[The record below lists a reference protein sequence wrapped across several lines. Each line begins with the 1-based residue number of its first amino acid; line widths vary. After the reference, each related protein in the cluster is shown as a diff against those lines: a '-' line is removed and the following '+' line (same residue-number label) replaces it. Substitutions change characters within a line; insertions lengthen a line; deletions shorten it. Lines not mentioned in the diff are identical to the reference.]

1 MKYLLALILLAVVAT
16 ACAQAKNLAGDVNAA
31 ATDADKS
38 AKEASDKAATEKA
51 AAEKATAEA
60 DAAAKLAASLDDAL
74 ATNTKLAEG
83 ALLIDVRAADKAT
96 DMLATAKNIPA
107 AEWDA
112 HQADFDK
119 LTGGDKAKGVVVYCD
134 DGADALKIRDK
145 LKAAGHTAVW
155 AQAKAALVV
164 TEARAKATSEVKDA
178 AKDAK
183 KKKSK

>member
-1 MKYLLALILLAVVAT
+1 MNNIFAVILLAVAVT

-31 ATDADKS
+31 TSDADKA
-38 AKEASDKAATEKA
+38 AKEASEKASAEKA
-51 AAEKATAEA
+51 AADKAAAEA

-74 ATNTKLAEG
+74 ATNAKLAEG

-107 AEWDA
+107 ADWDA
-112 HQADFDK
+112 HQADFDA
-119 LTGGDKAKGVVVYCD
+119 LTGGDKAKGVVLYCG
-134 DGADALKIRDK
+134 DGSDAVKVRDK

-164 TEARAKATSEVKDA
+164 TEARAKATAEVKDA
-178 AKDAK
+178 VKDGK

>member
-1 MKYLLALILLAVVAT
+1 MKKILACTLLAFGTV
-16 ACAQAKNLAGDVNAA
+16 ACAQAKNLAGDATAAA
-31 ATDADKS
+31 ATAEKDAEK
-38 AKEASDKAATEKA
+38 AKADAA
-51 AAEKATAEA
+51 AAEAEAKKKADEA

-74 ATNTKLAEG
+74 ATNAKLAEG

-107 AEWDA
+107 ADWDK
-112 HQADFDK
+112 HQADFDA

-134 DGADALKIRDK
+134 NGADAVGVRDK

-164 TEARAKATSEVKDA
+164 TEARAKAATEVKDA
-178 AKDAK
+178 VKDGK